1 MAPHHV
7 LCVAHQETLADKLAD
22 AVTGVP
28 EVLVVGICGPEEAAT
43 MRRVT
48 AATLVVA
55 WDGTPIPER
64 DALGAPVL
72 FVAPD
77 ARPADVVRA
86 FLAARTVP
94 ESPPDA
100 VPATVQRL
108 LPASRRMQIRIGW
121 YGTRGGA
128 GTTTAAVTAALLLAA
143 RGQRVAL
150 YDAPQRGDPYLLLGL
165 TPSEQPAAAG
175 TITVYPSLALDDARV
190 DHDAIVID
198 GGRRRQ
204 LFPARWIAVDKP
216 LAEAEVAH
224 LLGLVPG
231 SEPEGC

>member
-1 MAPHHV
+1 MATHHV
-7 LCVAHQETLADKLAD
+7 LCVAHQEALADKLAD

-55 WDGTPIPER
+55 WAGTPIPARET
-64 DALGAPVL
+64 LGAPVL

-77 ARPADVVRA
+77 ARPADVVCA
-86 FLAARTVP
+86 FLAARSVA
-94 ESPPDA
+94 ESSSDA
-100 VPATVQRL
+100 VPATVTRL
-108 LPASRRMQIRIGW
+108 PPVSRRMQIRIGW
-121 YGTRGGA
+121 YGARGGA
-128 GTTTAAVTAALLLAA
+128 GATTAAVTTARLLAA

-165 TPSEQPAAAG
+165 TPSEQPATTG

-216 LAEAEVAH
+216 LTETEVAH
-224 LLGLVPG
+224 LLGLTPL
-231 SEPEGC
+231 SEPEGR